1 MKRFSKVLVLT
12 AITALVLASSGFASW
27 KWPWQ
32 QKDSKVLSV
41 QGSTTVLPITQKAA
55 EDYMKIN
62 KDIEISI
69 KGGGS
74 GVGVAGIIDGSCD
87 IGNSSRS
94 IKTKEIMTAK
104 QKGVNPVGNVVAR
117 DGMAVVV
124 NPSNPMKEITVSQM
138 KDIYTGK
145 ITKWS
150 QLGGSDEPIVVVSR
164 DTSSG
169 TYEVFAELVLKGAK
183 LRTDSIMTV
192 SNREVA
198 ETVKNTKGA
207 IGYVGLA
214 FLSPELKVVTVE
226 GVNPSNETVNN
237 GSYKL
242 ARALFMY
249 TNGEPQGKAKDF
261 IDFILSPA
269 GQKIVLDVGYV
280 PVK

>member
-1 MKRFSKVLVLT
+1 MKRFSKVLALT
-12 AITALVLASSGFASW
+12 AIAAFILASSGFASW

-32 QKDSKVLSV
+32 QTNSKVLSI

-62 KDIEISI
+62 KEIEISV

-74 GVGVAGIIDGSCD
+74 GVGIAGIVDGACD

-104 QKGVNPVGNVVAR
+104 QKGVIPVGNVIAR

-124 NPSNPMKEITVSQM
+124 NPVNKLKEISISQM

-214 FLSPELKVVTVE
+214 FLSSELNVVTVE
-226 GVNPSNETVNN
+226 GINPSNETVNN
-237 GSYKL
+237 GTYKL
-242 ARALFMY
+242 ARPLFMY
-249 TNGEPQGKAKDF
+249 TNGEPQGNAKAF
-261 IDFILSPA
+261 IDYVLSPA